1 MSVSVRSQRVI
12 AHYGLVLGII
22 LIIIGVVAL
31 GGAWFVFSNPPV
43 NQVSEQTDQQRIQT
57 SSETRAV
64 VTGTNQTLYEQGRV
78 LVDKSAYLFKV
89 SPVMTLEIT
98 TSVPEGQPVTVQHR
112 LSTTFTASRDEEL
125 FWSETRLLKHDDTQ
139 VRDGQASMEVS
150 LNVTEMRNLISD
162 RQSAVGGVGSFSH
175 ALNLTVD
182 YDTGQYSGQISD
194 RTLFTFAGGGYWLDG
209 GLSGSASH
217 SETVTRQETGSP
229 NMSQVFILGGL
240 GGLFLLL
247 GIALAILYFRT
258 PDVERLETM
267 IARSRYDEWISNGQI
282 PTKSEREYIR
292 IETLEDLVDI
302 AIDQNKRVLY
312 DANYDAYAV
321 IESDH
326 VYYFATGERAFD
338 DWLEV

>member
-1 MSVSVRSQRVI
+1 MSISVRSQRVI
-12 AHYGLVLGII
+12 AHYGFIIGII
-22 LIIIGVVAL
+22 LIIIGALAL

-43 NQVSEQTDQQRIQT
+43 NQVSEQINQEQIQT

-64 VTGTNQTLYEQGRV
+64 VTGTNQTLYEEGSV

-98 TSVPEGQPVTVQHR
+98 TSVPGGQPVTVQQR
-112 LSTTFTASRDEEL
+112 LSITFTASRDEEV
-125 FWSETRLLKHDDTQ
+125 FWTETRLIKHDDTQ
-139 VRDGQASMEVS
+139 VQDGDTSM
-150 LNVTEMRNLISD
+150 NVTMNATQMQQLISD

-175 ALNLTVD
+175 ALNLTID
-182 YDTGQYSGQISD
+182 YDTGQYSGRISD
-194 RTLFTFAGGGYWLDG
+194 RTAFTFAEGGYWLSG
-209 GLSGSASH
+209 ALSGSASH

-258 PDVERLETM
+258 PDIERLETM
-267 IARSRYDEWISNGQI
+267 IARSRYDEWISNGEI

-292 IETLEDLVDI
+292 IESLEGLVDI

-312 DANYDAYAV
+312 DPNYDAYAV
-321 IESDH
+321 IESNV